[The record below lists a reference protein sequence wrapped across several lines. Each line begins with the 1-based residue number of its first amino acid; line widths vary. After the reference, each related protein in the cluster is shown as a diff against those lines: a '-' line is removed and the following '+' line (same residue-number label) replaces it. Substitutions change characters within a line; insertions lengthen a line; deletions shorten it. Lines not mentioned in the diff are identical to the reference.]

1 MLRVLVVGE
10 VCEDIILHNPKSI
23 PVLGE
28 NIWSEDITVT
38 MGGSASYVAT
48 ALAHLGLHVELWSTF
63 GDDVTGSHLVQQ
75 ISGYG
80 VDCNFVK
87 KIQGMDTTRCMVV
100 CDSFRKKFIGC
111 SPMLPMILPPEIRLD
126 HTDIVYMAGY
136 LLYPE
141 LWREETF
148 FFFLRKARI
157 MGIPVMLDGQFLP
170 ISSNP
175 IKMARLS
182 EVLPL
187 THTFFAAQKEA
198 RQLTG
203 SILPDVAGKELL
215 DMGVEY
221 VVLKQG
227 AEGCVVMSKDVTLK
241 IPGHPVHAYDS
252 VGAGDLFGAAYSY
265 GLVNRWSIRT
275 CAEFATVFSAL
286 SLEKYK
292 GFKKYPSIE
301 EVSKTIEKN
310 KEME

>member
-1 MLRVLVVGE
+1 MLRALVVGE
-10 VCEDIILHNPKSI
+10 VCEDIILHDPKSV

-48 ALAHLGLHVELWSTF
+48 VMAHLGLHVELWSTV
-63 GDDVTGSHLVQQ
+63 GDDVSGRYLVQQ
-75 ISGYG
+75 ISEYG

-87 KIQGMDTTRCMVV
+87 KIQGMNTTRCIIVY
-100 CDSFRKKFIGC
+100 DSSGKKFIGC

-126 HTDIVYMAGY
+126 YADIVYLAGY

-141 LWREETF
+141 LWREEIF
-148 FFFLRKARI
+148 LLLRKARI
-157 MGIPVMLDGQFLP
+157 MGIPVVLDGQFLP
-170 ISSNP
+170 ISFNP
-175 IKMARLS
+175 IKMAQLS

-203 SILPDVAGKELL
+203 SALPDVAAKELL

-221 VVLKQG
+221 VALKQG
-227 AEGCVVMSKDVTLK
+227 AEGCVVMSKEVTLK
-241 IPGHPVHAYDS
+241 IPAYSVNAYDS

-265 GLVNRWSIRT
+265 GLVHKWNMPT
-275 CAEFATVFSAL
+275 CAKFATVFSAL

>member
-10 VCEDIILHNPKSI
+10 VCEDIILHNPKSVPI
-23 PVLGE
+23 LGE

-38 MGGSASYVAT
+38 IGGSASYVAT
-48 ALAHLGLHVELWSTF
+48 ALAHLGLHVELWSTV
-63 GDDVTGSHLVQQ
+63 GDDVAGRHLVQQ

-87 KIQGMDTTRCMVV
+87 KIKRMNTTRCIIVG
-100 CDSFRKKFIGC
+100 DSSGKKPIGC
-111 SPMLPMILPPEIRLD
+111 SPMLPMILPPENRLD
-126 HTDIVYMAGY
+126 YTDIVYLAGY

-141 LWREETF
+141 LWIEKT
-148 FFFLRKARI
+148 FFFLRKARR
-157 MGIPVMLDGQFLP
+157 MGIPIVLDGQFLP
-170 ISSNP
+170 TSFNP

-187 THTFFAAQKEA
+187 TNTFFAAQKEA

-203 SILPDVAGKELL
+203 SALPDVAGKELL

-227 AEGCVVMSKDVTLK
+227 AEGCVVMSKEVTLK
-241 IPGHPVHAYDS
+241 IPGYQVNAYDS

-275 CAEFATVFSAL
+275 CAKFATVFSAL

-301 EVSKTIEKN
+301 EVSKIIEKN
-310 KEME
+310 KETE

>member
-10 VCEDIILHNPKSI
+10 VCEDIILHNPKSV

-48 ALAHLGLHVELWSTF
+48 ALAHLGLHVELWSTV
-63 GDDVTGSHLVQQ
+63 GDDVSGRYLVQQ
-75 ISGYG
+75 ISGYE

-87 KIQGMDTTRCMVV
+87 KIQEMNTTRCIIIYGP
-100 CDSFRKKFIGC
+100 SGKKFIGC
-111 SPMLPMILPPEIRLD
+111 SPMLPMILPPEIRLNYV
-126 HTDIVYMAGY
+126 DIVYLAGY

-141 LWREETF
+141 LWREEIF
-148 FFFLRKARI
+148 SFLRKARI

-170 ISSNP
+170 ISFNP
-175 IKMARLS
+175 IKMAQLS

-203 SILPDVAGKELL
+203 STLPDVAGKKLL

-227 AEGCVVMSKDVTLK
+227 AEGCVVISKEITLK
-241 IPGHPVHAYDS
+241 IPGYPVNTYDS
-252 VGAGDLFGAAYSY
+252 VGGGDLFGAAYSY

-275 CAEFATVFSAL
+275 CARFATVFSAL
-286 SLEKYK
+286 SLKKYK
-292 GFKKYPSIE
+292 GFKKYPSID
-301 EVSKTIEKN
+301 EVSKIIKKN

>member
-10 VCEDIILHNPKSI
+10 VCEDIILHNPKSV

-28 NIWSEDITVT
+28 NIWSEDITIT

-48 ALAHLGLHVELWSTF
+48 ALAHLGLHVELWSTV
-63 GDDVTGSHLVQQ
+63 GDDVAGKNLIQQ
-75 ISGYG
+75 ISEYE

-87 KIQGMDTTRCMVV
+87 KIKGMNTTRSIIICE
-100 CDSFRKKFIGC
+100 SSGKKFIGC
-111 SPMLPMILPPEIRLD
+111 SPMLPIILPLENRLD
-126 HTDIVYMAGY
+126 HTDIVYLAGY

-141 LWREETF
+141 LWKKEIF
-148 FFFLRKARI
+148 LFLRKAQI
-157 MGIPVMLDGQFLP
+157 MGIPVVLDGQFLP
-170 ISSNP
+170 ISFNP
-175 IKMARLS
+175 IKIAQLS
-182 EVLPL
+182 KVLPFI
-187 THTFFAAQKEA
+187 HTFFTAQKEA

-203 SILPDVAGKELL
+203 STLPDVAGKELL
-215 DMGVEY
+215 DMGVEH

-227 AEGCVVMSKDVTLK
+227 AKGCVVMSKEVTLK
-241 IPGHPVHAYDS
+241 IPGYPVNAYDS

-275 CAEFATVFSAL
+275 CAKFATVFSAL

-301 EVSKTIEKN
+301 EVNKIIEKN